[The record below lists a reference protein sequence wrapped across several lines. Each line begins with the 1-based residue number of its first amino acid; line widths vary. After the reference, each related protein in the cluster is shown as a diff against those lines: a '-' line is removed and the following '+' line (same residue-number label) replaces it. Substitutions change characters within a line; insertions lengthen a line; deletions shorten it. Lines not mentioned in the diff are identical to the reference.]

1 MAAKAAESYKP
12 CKLQSMNSKE
22 HILINGGRRRLRA
35 RKAALDAQFKFT
47 PENTAKIKEIN
58 AALLRKSHEIFDKA
72 LSAKH
77 VLETA
82 LKNGKSP
89 FVLDGE
95 YEILGEI
102 SIESD
107 REELTDIILRQPPYS
122 ISLCAADT
130 PDRVSI
136 LMEEDNWDIEIFK
149 PLSKY
154 SIHICHAMHHFFC
167 DGFFALPDT
176 ALISACDIQISLTI
190 QS

>member
-1 MAAKAAESYKP
+1 
-12 CKLQSMNSKE
+12 MNSKE
-22 HILINGGRRRLRA
+22 DILINDERGRLLA
-35 RKAALDAQFKFT
+35 RKAELDAQFKFT
-47 PENTAKIKEIN
+47 QKNIAKIKEIN

-72 LSAKH
+72 LAAKRE
-77 VLETA
+77 LDIA
-82 LKNGKSP
+82 LRNGGIP
-89 FVLDGE
+89 FVLGEE

-107 REELTDIILRQPPYS
+107 REELTDTILRQPPYFFT
-122 ISLCAADT
+122 LCAADT

-136 LMEEDNWDIEIFK
+136 LLEDKNWDIEIFK
-149 PLSKY
+149 PLNEY

-176 ALISACDIQISLTI
+176 SLISAADIQISLTI